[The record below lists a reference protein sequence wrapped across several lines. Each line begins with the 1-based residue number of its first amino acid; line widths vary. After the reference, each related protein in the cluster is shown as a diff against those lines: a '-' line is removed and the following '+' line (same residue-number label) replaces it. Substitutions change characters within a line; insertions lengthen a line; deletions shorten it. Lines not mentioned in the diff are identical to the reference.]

1 MENETLIE
9 FVLYSD
15 NQQNYVEL
23 GAYVDTSK
31 LKHILGLKP
40 SDRLD
45 KIVENI
51 SSEEAQEIIEKIGTK
66 KIVVL

>member
-15 NQQNYVEL
+15 NQENYVEL
-23 GAYVDTSK
+23 GAYVDTSN
-31 LKHILGLKP
+31 LKHMLGLKP
-40 SDRLD
+40 SDSLD
-45 KIVENI
+45 KKIANI
-51 SSEEAQEIIEKIGTK
+51 STEEAQDIIEKIGTK

>member
-15 NQQNYVEL
+15 NQENYVEL
-23 GAYVDTSK
+23 GAYVDTSD

-40 SDRLD
+40 SDSVD
-45 KIVENI
+45 KKIENI
-51 SSEEAQEIIEKIGTK
+51 SSEETQEIIEKIGTK

>member
-9 FVLYSD
+9 YVLYSD
-15 NQQNYVEL
+15 NQENYVEL
-23 GAYVDTSK
+23 GAYVDTSN

-40 SDRLD
+40 SDSLD

-66 KIVVL
+66 KLVVL